1 MESCEKSRFVRDS
14 EEYCFGHVWLKN
26 QVQYPS
32 VVLIKWTIGCA
43 NENVEFIIF
52 FLASTGLV
60 LKNPEMD
67 IGTDRI
73 PGESF

>member
-1 MESCEKSRFVRDS
+1 MDSCEKSRFVRDS

-52 FLASTGLV
+52 FLGCLNFHEVVVPQITLSL
-60 LKNPEMD
+60 
-67 IGTDRI
+67 
-73 PGESF
+73 SW